1 MEELIKKRIN
11 EWRRPPFDEDSI
23 REITELV
30 EKNNNAELAERFYRT
45 LEFGT
50 GGLRGIIGAG
60 SNRMNIYT
68 VGMAT
73 QGLANYMLKTM
84 SHGTG
89 AVIAR
94 DSRIKSDVFAREA
107 ASILAGN
114 GIPVFFFDDIMPT
127 PIASFAIRELGAQA
141 GIVITASHNPPEYNG
156 YKVYWDDGG
165 QIVPPHDKLIIKE
178 VEAITSPV
186 LIKKMDF
193 EDAIRTGIIRIIGDD
208 VISAYIRSLEKVIPA
223 HQGEKGIHI
232 VYTPLHGTGYRIVPR
247 ILEHFGFSK
256 LTVVNEQAE
265 PDGFFP
271 TVKSPNPEERDA
283 MKMALELASRTNAD
297 IVLATDPD
305 ADRMGVGFRNSHG
318 SYDLITGNQIG
329 SMLCSFILTHA
340 KESGMKL
347 SNGLVIKTIV
357 TTELQRE
364 IAEKFGCAVQ
374 DVLTGFK
381 WIAASMKEHE
391 ENTDKLFL
399 FGGEES
405 YGYLPV
411 SFVRDKDAVSSILF
425 FAEMTAWLRE
435 KGLSLSDYL
444 DSIYLSNSLHRDDL
458 QSLTLKGKEGQE
470 RIGRIMQ
477 FFRTDPPVELAG
489 TPVREIRDIKKLVS
503 LNPSTGITTPITGLP
518 SSDVI
523 QMVLSDGSRVTL
535 RPSGTEPKIKFYFNA
550 RTVSDK
556 DSLESR
562 KLELEIIIQK
572 LGDDLLKKI
581 EKIQ

>member
-1 MEELIKKRIN
+1 MDELIKKRID
-11 EWRRPPFDEDSI
+11 EWTRSPFDEDSI

-30 EKNNNAELAERFYRT
+30 DKNNQAELTERFYRT

-50 GGLRGIIGAG
+50 GGLRGIISAG

-73 QGLANYMLKTM
+73 QGLANYMMKTG

-94 DSRIKSDVFAREA
+94 DSRNKSDIFAREA
-107 ASILAGN
+107 ASIIAGN
-114 GIPVFFFDDIMPT
+114 GIPVFYFDDIMPT
-127 PIASFAIRELGAQA
+127 PLASFAIRELGAQA

-165 QIVPPHDKLIIKE
+165 QIVSPHDKLIIKE
-178 VEAITSPV
+178 VEAVTSPV
-186 LIKKMDF
+186 LVRKMNFD
-193 EDAIRTGIIRIIGDD
+193 EAIRTGMIRIIGDD
-208 VISAYIRSLEKVIPA
+208 VISAYIRSLEKVIPL
-223 HQGEKGIHI
+223 HQEKKDIHI

-247 ILEHFGFSK
+247 ILEHFGFLK
-256 LTVVNEQAE
+256 VTVVSEQVK
-265 PDGFFP
+265 PDGSFP

-305 ADRMGVGFRNSHG
+305 ADRMGVGFRNIHG
-318 SYDLITGNQIG
+318 TYDLITGNQIG
-329 SMLCSFILTHA
+329 SMLCSFVLTRA
-340 KESGMKL
+340 KESGMNL
-347 SNGLVIKTIV
+347 SDGLVIKTIV

-364 IAEKFGCAVQ
+364 IAEKFGCVVQ

-381 WIAASMKEHE
+381 WIASSMKEHE
-391 ENTDKLFL
+391 ENSDRRFL

-458 QSLTLKGKEGQE
+458 LSLTLKGKDGQE
-470 RIGRIMQ
+470 RIGRIMK
-477 FFRTDPPVELAG
+477 FFRTDPPAELAG
-489 TPVREIRDIKKLVS
+489 TPVLEIRDIGKLVS
-503 LNPSTGITTPITGLP
+503 LNLPSGITTPIAGLP

-523 QMVLSDGSRVTL
+523 QMVLADGSRVTL

-550 RTVSDK
+550 RIHADK
-556 DSLESR
+556 DSLEL
-562 KLELEIIIQK
+562 KKQELEIIIQK
-572 LGDDLLKKI
+572 LGNDLLKKI